1 MRIASALFLIFAA
14 VIFAVGGLDILAN
27 AAEFEAEAQIRS
39 VGFGLIAL
47 SVLCPLLAVTVLF
60 AKAER

>member
-27 AAEFEAEAQIRS
+27 ADTFVAADQVRF
-39 VGFGLIAL
+39 VGFSLIAL
-47 SVLCPLLAVTVLF
+47 SALCPLLAVALMF
-60 AKAER
+60 AKKG